1 METIAILNQKG
12 GVAKSTTAH
21 AIAAGLTHQGKRS
34 LMIDL
39 DGQRSLSHI
48 TGADSSGISIYDVL
62 THKAGINKAIQAT
75 GSGDVIPG
83 AAALWTADTTLK
95 GNRREYLLKEAL
107 QAVAGKYDYCVI
119 DCPPSLGIL
128 TINALTAAGSCI
140 IPAQADPLSLEAID
154 QLLQTIVTVKDYT
167 NPALKIRGIVITR
180 YSPRAVLSRD
190 ALELLEEK
198 AAEIGTKVYQ
208 SKIRENISIKE
219 AQAFKEDIY
228 TYAKRSNGALD
239 YGALVNEILQEGN

>member
-21 AIAAGLTHQGKRS
+21 AIAAGLNHQGKRS

-62 THKAGINKAIQAT
+62 THKAGISKAIQAT

-119 DCPPSLGIL
+119 DCPPSLGTL
-128 TINALTAAGSCI
+128 TINALTAADSCI
-140 IPAQADPLSLEAID
+140 IPAQADPLTLEAID
-154 QLLQTIVTVKDYT
+154 QLLQTIATVREYT
-167 NPALKIRGIVITR
+167 NPALKIRGIVVTR
-180 YSPRAVLSRD
+180 YKPRILSRD
-190 ALELLEEK
+190 AVELLEEK

-208 SKIRENISIKE
+208 SKIRENISIEE

-239 YGALVNEILQEGN
+239 YGALVTEILQEGN